1 LCVVAS
7 IRGKAVLQ
15 CHRHRACAG
24 RVERKRAFCYHAYL
38 PMIPMIPPLPS
49 LPFPPPPV
57 ARALRTT
64 ESFPCSLPLPSL
76 VLICSSTVTVG
87 LTYREARTVECG
99 NCRPRTRRGEEEVGI
114 DDYHMLPSL
123 PISRT
128 SITIITFPISF
139 FLFSFLSTRP
149 LSPTSLF
156 PFWAGW
162 WCAQLV
168 PGNSHSTGIFHAAER
183 SMPWLAIF
191 SHAGGGG
198 RGKGGSVVWVE

>member
-1 LCVVAS
+1 
-7 IRGKAVLQ
+7 
-15 CHRHRACAG
+15 
-24 RVERKRAFCYHAYL
+24 
-38 PMIPMIPPLPS
+38 
-49 LPFPPPPV
+49 
-57 ARALRTT
+57 
-64 ESFPCSLPLPSL
+64 
-76 VLICSSTVTVG
+76 VG

-198 RGKGGSVVWVE
+198 EEREGLWCGWNERYVECSNGLIDSSGGFRFVAMPGIQGGGRRITGWGRKGRTIVWEK